1 MSPYLFTSACAL
13 PTIVVIVFGVMRS
26 NFSGTLVSE
35 KYKICKIEKI
45 KNSKK
50 EIGNLYSL
58 FFLIQNITHTP

>member
-26 NFSGTLVSE
+26 NFFGTFVFE
-35 KYKICKIEKI
+35 KYKIWKIEKI

-58 FFLIQNITHTP
+58 FFLLQNITHTP